1 MYHTALDLN
10 EFLFIAL
17 LIFIGLSKFDLPD
30 DFYD

>member
-10 EFLFIAL
+10 DFLFIAF
-17 LIFIGLSKFDLPD
+17 LIFIGLSKFDLPN